1 MTESQPL
8 PCPFPRWSV
17 GTRGLGLLIVLW
29 SGCVAPDFEADVTV
43 RISDEVPTVAV
54 VEWEIVHEDATGAS
68 VEFGPYQEYEFRA
81 PGVVHADGLVRAT
94 LMGMKQH
101 STYHFRVVETVDEQ
115 ALVGPDETLETG
127 ALLWS
132 LPPLALDVHDELRAH
147 QGFLVTSVLAQP
159 SVAVIID
166 SDGEYVWAHQPEVAW
181 DTLFIP
187 RVALSHIG
195 EWVVYHAAA
204 SALGDADDESVERV
218 LIRVGLDGT
227 DEELI
232 PVRNAHHD
240 FVELGDGSFAVLVR
254 DRRLVEGELVE
265 GDQIVEFL
273 PDGSEIVVW
282 SVWDYAEYDPDEEYG
297 EAGSGWSHANALRYD
312 KDEDVYYVSLCNF
325 DSIVKID
332 RTRGRELWTLGGD
345 QSHFTNGGGQTT
357 FFRRQHHFEILDDG
371 ILVFDNRTT
380 DERSSRVV
388 EYRLDEDRGMAE
400 LVWEHENDPPC
411 FALALGDVA
420 RLPSSDTLITW
431 SSAGQIDQVTTGGLL
446 RWRLRSDIGAGF
458 GYTQYREV
466 LYNLDVDQPN
476 PPSPGGSAPDIL
488 GGQGGGKAVE
498 EVGDPP

>member
-1 MTESQPL
+1 MTRL
-8 PCPFPRWSV
+8 ILLLACAA
-17 GTRGLGLLIVLW
+17 LGC
-29 SGCVAPDFEADVTV
+29 SAPDFEADVSV
-43 RISDEVPTVAV
+43 RVSEEIPTVAV
-54 VEWEIVHEDATGAS
+54 VEWELVNPDATDAS
-68 VEFGPYQEYEFRA
+68 VEFGPDDEYGF
-81 PGVVHADGLVRAT
+81 HAVGTVYGDGRVRAT
-94 LMGMKQH
+94 LMGMKQL
-101 STYHFRVVETVDEQ
+101 STNHFRVVETVDDE
-115 ALVGPDETLETG
+115 ALVGPDQTVETG

-132 LPPLALDVHDELRAH
+132 LPPLSLDVHDELRAH
-147 QGFLVTSVLAQP
+147 DGFLVTSMLAQP

-166 SDGEYVWAHQPEVAW
+166 SDGDYVWAHQPEVAW

-187 RVALSHIG
+187 RVALSRIG
-195 EWVVYHAAA
+195 DWVVYHAAA
-204 SALGDADDESVERV
+204 SALGDPDDESVERV
-218 LIRVGLDGT
+218 LIRVNLDGS
-227 DEELI
+227 DEDLI
-232 PVRNAHHD
+232 PVPNAHHD

-265 GDQIVEFL
+265 GDQIVEFR
-273 PDGSEIVVW
+273 PDGSEVVVW

-312 KDEDVYYVSLCNF
+312 GHEGVYYVSLCNF

-332 RTRGRELWTLGGD
+332 RDTGRELWTLGGD

-357 FFRRQHHFEILDDG
+357 FFSRQHHFEVLDEG

-411 FALALGDVA
+411 FALALGDVT

-431 SSAGQIDQVTTGGLL
+431 SSVGQIDQVTTGGLL

-466 LYNLDVDQPN
+466 LYNLDPDTH
-476 PPSPGGSAPDIL
+476 PSTSSGGTAADLL
-488 GGQGGGKAVE
+488 GGLQLGKAVGTVE
-498 EVGDPP
+498 EPP